1 MQNLLINTLLLRKK
15 LTKHL
20 RSIAAS
26 LVFSIRAPQLNLSI
40 VA

>member
-1 MQNLLINTLLLRKK
+1 MQDLLINTLLLKK

-26 LVFSIRAPQLNLSI
+26 LVFSIRAPQLNLSV